1 LCILGILDNFHYIVG
16 GLDYLLPR
24 EYVNTMKQLH
34 SNAPESKVSELF
46 ETIEQDLN
54 CKVRQLEN
62 EKNFFKT
69 NFNNLKK

>member
-1 LCILGILDNFHYIVG
+1 
-16 GLDYLLPR
+16 
-24 EYVNTMKQLH
+24 MKQLH